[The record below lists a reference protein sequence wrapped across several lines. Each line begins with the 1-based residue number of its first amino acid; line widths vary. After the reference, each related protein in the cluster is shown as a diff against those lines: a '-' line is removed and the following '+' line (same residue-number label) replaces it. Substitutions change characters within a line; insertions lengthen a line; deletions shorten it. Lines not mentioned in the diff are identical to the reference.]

1 MIVPALSCIKID
13 VRNIHYAIEGKV
25 LYDKSK
31 ILLMQYSEEEKI
43 LTRSPHSLQKVVVH
57 AFFQDNYLKSVEL
70 PDTLKVNRHFR
81 FWILQRT
88 GTHHLQSLS
97 PCKNQHRTPS
107 IFWWKCQ
114 RMCSLCEKTH
124 LKSIKKVKNGYIT
137 LEGIS

>member
-1 MIVPALSCIKID
+1 MIVPVLHASGLMLTTYIIRPKTECYMTNRKYSSCNTPKQ
-13 VRNIHYAIEGKV
+13 NKT
-25 LYDKSK
+25 LP
-31 ILLMQYSEEEKI
+31 
-43 LTRSPHSLQKVVVH
+43 RSPHSLQKVVVH

-81 FWILQRT
+81 FWILRRN

-114 RMCSLCEKTH
+114 RMYSLCKQRLTR
-124 LKSIKKVKNGYIT
+124 KV
-137 LEGIS
+137 